1 MLIKAFE
8 QSEVRFVSHPEGKYA
23 FGIVA
28 VDLALHLGST
38 ASGSRFARSV
48 DEDYKGVHNMDTP
61 GGTQQVVVLWE
72 PGVYEVLIKS
82 RHENAKP
89 FRKWLFEEVLPSIRE
104 TGMYEVAPATPVVPL
119 LEPVTDETI
128 RTYTD
133 SIRYFEGN
141 DDIQLAQLI
150 KVTFGNR
157 LLQQQQNGQ
166 NQQVE
171 VEQYEGAIDV
181 AIRLGFRVPANYE
194 GALGSHVRKTC
205 ENFIVGKNKRYSSAS
220 AKQVSANMYP
230 AYHPEVEDAVMDYCL
245 KKAFRNNNTRL
256 IA

>member
-28 VDLALHLGST
+28 IDMAGYFGSALN
-38 ASGSRFARSV
+38 GSRFTRSV
-48 DEDYKGVHNMDTP
+48 KAKYKAVQEMDTP
-61 GGTQQVVVLWE
+61 GGKQQVIILWE
-72 PGVYEVLIKS
+72 PGVYELLSKS
-82 RHENAKP
+82 RHPKAEI
-89 FRKWLFEEVLPSIRE
+89 FQDWLYEEVLPSIRE

-157 LLQQQQNGQ
+157 LLQQQQNAQ
-166 NQQVE
+166 NQQAE
-171 VEQYEGAIDV
+171 VEQYEGAVDV
-181 AIRLGFRVPANYE
+181 AIRLGFRVPSNYE
-194 GALGSHVRKTC
+194 GALGNHVRKTC
-205 ENFIVGKNKRYSSAS
+205 ENFIVGKNKRYSTSS
-220 AKQVSANMYP
+220 AKQISANMYP
-230 AYHPEVEDAVMDYCL
+230 AYHPEVECAVMDYCL

>member
-23 FGIVA
+23 YGIVA
-28 VDLALHLGST
+28 IDMAGYFGSNLN
-38 ASGSRFARSV
+38 GSRFARSV
-48 DEDYKGVHNMDTP
+48 KDKYKTVLSMDSNGVS
-61 GGTQQVVVLWE
+61 QSLVVIWE
-72 PGVYEVLIKS
+72 PGVFEWLSKS
-82 RHENAKP
+82 RHKKAEL
-89 FRKWLFEEVLPSIRE
+89 FQDWLYEEVLPSIRE
-104 TGMYEVAPATPVVPL
+104 TGMYEVAPAAPVVQL

-128 RTYTD
+128 RTFTD

-166 NQQVE
+166 NQQPE

-181 AIRLGFRVPANYE
+181 AIRLGFRVPSNYE
-194 GALGSHVRKTC
+194 GALGNHVRKTC

-230 AYHPEVEDAVMDYCL
+230 AYHPEVEDAVMDYCV